1 MSYAEKILALR
12 RRTKAHQY
20 ASDFK
25 DDVGLSIE
33 PRDVK
38 VEARLFRHRQDK
50 SFTITLLDRRKEKGD
65 VALTLDLEQYS
76 RPKIGKVALFTL
88 DGKEAEIAAEVAD
101 GRMKL
106 VIPPRQGDVA
116 SLLILTP

>member
-33 PRDVK
+33 PRNVK